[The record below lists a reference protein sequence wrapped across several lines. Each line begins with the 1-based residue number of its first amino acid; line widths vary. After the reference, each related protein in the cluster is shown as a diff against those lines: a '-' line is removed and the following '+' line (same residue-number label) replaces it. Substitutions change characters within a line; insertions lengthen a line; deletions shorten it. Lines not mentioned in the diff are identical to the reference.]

1 MKSAT
6 TEVYPRYRVGE
17 VVSQSVAAH
26 GYIMT
31 KLTEQEIW
39 DEKGNKFSQSSVA
52 HQQNVSRTQ
61 VNSLNHAYIPLK

>member
-31 KLTEQEIW
+31 KLTEQEVW